1 MKLNNSLYVS
11 LHFRWN
17 WNTLCNDTLYTIQNN
32 RKVLFWKAWN
42 REFVTSFKDDSFSYH
57 SNLIKLCKTKNW
69 VRQGKKKT
77 HHNLD
82 TELELSQ
89 NVRDHKQS
97 GFHSRYYNEPVVN
110 LPESNKHSESHYR
123 LVN

>member
-1 MKLNNSLYVS
+1 MSACISDEIEIHFVMIHYTQSKIIERYCFERPEIENLLHLSKMIPFHTTAIWLNYAKQKIEL
-11 LHFRWN
+11 
-17 WNTLCNDTLYTIQNN
+17 D
-32 RKVLFWKAWN
+32 
-42 REFVTSFKDDSFSYH
+42 RE
-57 SNLIKLCKTKNW
+57 
-69 VRQGKKKT
+69 KKKT